1 MRMVE
6 CLLCPDFVCNV
17 KNISTWFNT
26 QRRPFRQFKA
36 LYRLPLRTCPGAPW
50 IILYPASSPSFTS
63 NKLLHLAKALPVFIL
78 LWLWFLLL
86 RFFFDAQR
94 DFWIFIYLK
103 FFFLTWKLSSC
114 AGHFTSFR
122 LRCGSSEATLRSI
135 YKITWLHLVIIIFY
149 FLWK

>member
-94 DFWIFIYLK
+94 DFWIFIYLN
-103 FFFLTWKLSSC
+103 FFSSHENYQ
-114 AGHFTSFR
+114 AVLG
-122 LRCGSSEATLRSI
+122 TLPVSDWGVGRVKQHWGASI
-135 YKITWLHLVIIIFY
+135 K
-149 FLWK
+149 